1 MGRLRQCFRFN
12 QYCDGCVRETDQL
25 TNVPDPD
32 LPQTTIDLC
41 DDCLE
46 SLAGYE
52 PTYVALMPAGLIL
65 QEARAAC
72 QH

>member
-46 SLAGYE
+46 SLLQTIEAIHGKE
-52 PTYVALMPAGLIL
+52 EAEKIKALG
-65 QEARAAC
+65 EAL
-72 QH
+72 